1 MEKKIYLKKAIKD
14 FKEYDRIE
22 KSGKIFNEVVYY
34 ERIEKEVDITEE
46 EAEKIAIESLEESL
60 KKDLTRDSKVVD
72 KIVKKQLDSDGNLTI
87 KVVFVVEKNIVNDI
101 PVQY

>member
-1 MEKKIYLKKAIKD
+1 M
-14 FKEYDRIE
+14 
-22 KSGKIFNEVVYY
+22 
-34 ERIEKEVDITEE
+34 
-46 EAEKIAIESLEESL
+46 

>member
-1 MEKKIYLKKAIKD
+1 M
-14 FKEYDRIE
+14 
-22 KSGKIFNEVVYY
+22 VYY
-34 ERIEKEVDITEE
+34 ERIEKKVDITEE